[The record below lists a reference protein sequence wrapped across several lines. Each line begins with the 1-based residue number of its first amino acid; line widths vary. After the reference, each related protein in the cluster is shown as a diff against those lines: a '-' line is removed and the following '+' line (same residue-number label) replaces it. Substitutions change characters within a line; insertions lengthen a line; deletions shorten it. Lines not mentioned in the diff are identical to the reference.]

1 MQDGRAGT
9 PQTAPTFLTPRN
21 RVAFRDRSID
31 HRRGTDDAAD
41 GGEGATTGCA
51 RPAHFTPAR
60 WFELAHR
67 SIVPGVRPPSR
78 REVTS
83 RAGRTNLNP
92 DSGSEANDDRLSC
105 CRAAAHRSS

>member
-1 MQDGRAGT
+1 
-9 PQTAPTFLTPRN
+9 
-21 RVAFRDRSID
+21 
-31 HRRGTDDAAD
+31 GTDDAAD

-67 SIVPGVRPPSR
+67 SIVPGVRAPSR

-92 DSGSEANDDRLSC
+92 VSGSEANDDRLSC
-105 CRAAAHRSS
+105 CRAAAHRSSRPPAPARGRRVPFLPATRRRKIQRHRALGLQLL